1 MANYVVRSKI
11 RSLSFLDGYSCE
23 SESKDHF
30 LRHLGHRFSKC
41 CDMGQLNNAYQ
52 SKDILIET
60 VKPFNKKFASVW
72 PKEDKRVKPNVV
84 NEYWGTFG
92 YILEINHGT
101 VNNPV
106 IEKRAFVSDT
116 EANEWVNS
124 H

>member
-11 RSLSFLDGYSCE
+11 KSLSFLDGYSCE
-23 SESKDHF
+23 SQDKDHF

-41 CDMGQLNNAYQ
+41 CTMGQLNNAYAVN
-52 SKDILIET
+52 DILVEMVKQPKNNNT
-60 VKPFNKKFASVW
+60 VRDPS
-72 PKEDKRVKPNVV
+72 KPNII

-106 IEKRAFVSDT
+106 IETRAFVSDT
-116 EANEWVNS
+116 EAREWVNGQ
-124 H
+124 